1 MKAVCLKSKE
11 AKDLAVVDV
20 EVPEPG
26 AGQVRVKVEAVG
38 ICGSDVSC
46 VMGKANFDWVE
57 RPRILGHEYAGT
69 VDAVGEGVDGFEA
82 GQAVTS
88 LAVQGCTDLDCEPC
102 RTGNTQRCL
111 KRRILGFHM
120 EGAMAEYVLVEA
132 RHVMPLRE
140 GLGFVEGALVEP
152 VSVASR
158 HVLKGCEVEPG
169 MRVVV
174 SGCGIIGMLCALLAR
189 ACGAEV
195 TVSGAEWDRE
205 VRLTKAA
212 ELGFGTVAVSEGA
225 SLASQLDG
233 PADCLIE
240 ASGAPPA
247 LSASVDAVKWGG
259 TIGVV
264 ATYPVE
270 IEMPMTKVVRGEQRL
285 QGTMASAWDDFEA
298 AMRHLEEGVIPV
310 GGVVDEFE
318 LEDAVAAFEGSI
330 DKSVMKGV
338 LRTSC

>member
-1 MKAVCLKSKE
+1 MKAVCLMSKE
-11 AKDLAVVDV
+11 KRDLEVMDVDV
-20 EVPEPG
+20 PELA
-26 AGQVRVKVEAVG
+26 AGMVRVKVEAVG

-69 VDAVGEGVDGFEA
+69 VDGVGDGVDGIEV

-88 LAVQGCTDLDCEPC
+88 LAVQGCGSLECEPC
-102 RTGNTQRCL
+102 RTGDTQRCIE
-111 KRRILGFHM
+111 RRILGFHM

-132 RHVMPLRE
+132 RHVIRLRE

-169 MRVVV
+169 MCVAV

-189 ACGAEV
+189 ASGAEV
-195 TVSGAEWDRE
+195 TVSGAAWDRD
-205 VRLTKAA
+205 VRLAKAEA
-212 ELGFGTVAVSEGA
+212 LGFRTVAVNEGVT
-225 SLASQLDG
+225 LASQLDG
-233 PADCLIE
+233 PVDCLIE

-247 LSASVDAVKWGG
+247 LSAAVDAVKWGG

-264 ATYPVE
+264 ATYPVS
-270 IEMPMTKVVRGEQRL
+270 IDMPMTQVVRGEQRL

-298 AMRHLEEGVIPV
+298 AMRHLADGVIPV
-310 GGVVDEFE
+310 ADMVDEFG
-318 LEDAVAAFEGSI
+318 LGDAIAAFDGSI

-338 LRTSC
+338 LRAG